1 MQWFFYILHCID
13 TTLTEFVKIEKRKG
27 KEQTYQDHGR
37 WMAVELWN
45 VFLQW
50 KIHASTFPIRFVG
63 LYNISQC
70 FSPMKGVRKNF
81 IQTFSLKDFKFCII
95 YNTLDISQ
103 SWKARKAKADQI
115 LASTFS
121 FRLCHSD
128 HRHLRVVISFFRSYS
143 DLCFWS

>member
-27 KEQTYQDHGR
+27 KEQTYQDQGR

-45 VFLQW
+45 VFLHRKMSE
-50 KIHASTFPIRFVG
+50 KIS
-63 LYNISQC
+63 SK
-70 FSPMKGVRKNF
+70 S
-81 IQTFSLKDFKFCII
+81 FSLKDFRFWMI
-95 YNTLDISQ
+95 YNTLNISQ
-103 SWKARKAKADQI
+103 SWEARKAKADQI

-128 HRHLRVVISFFRSYS
+128 HRHLRVVITFFRFYS